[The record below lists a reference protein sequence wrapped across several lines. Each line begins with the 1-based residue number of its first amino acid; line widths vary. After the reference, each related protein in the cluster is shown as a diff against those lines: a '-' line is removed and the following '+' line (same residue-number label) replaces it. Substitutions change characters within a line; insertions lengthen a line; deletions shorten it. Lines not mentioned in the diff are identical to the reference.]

1 MLIHLERGHGAFRYT
16 LERNRIHTPRLHIE
30 IGGAPLLPALGM
42 AQNRN
47 TTVVVVDPIANRLTK
62 PLVSA
67 LEMERFDEIPTIIRS
82 ISEYDEVPKDAEPLI
97 ADTYRY
103 YWENAGGD
111 WKKAKERLL
120 LVPERIEDF
129 DIKGKKAESVSFVF
143 PNPYIVAPSMII
155 ENGLRLLVP
164 GGTIQVMT
172 ENTDFNLDLREE
184 LSGTD
189 GIEFSSQLI
198 QRPPN
203 SVPTSLYDII
213 RNEPFRYLTEVT
225 KLY

>member
-1 MLIHLERGHGAFRYT
+1 MLIHLERGHGDFRYT

-30 IGGAPLLPALGM
+30 IGGAPLLPALAT

-62 PLVSA
+62 PLVAA
-67 LEMERFDEIPTIIRS
+67 LEMERFDEIPAILHS
-82 ISEYDEVPKDAEPLI
+82 ISEYDEIPKETEALI
-97 ADTYRY
+97 SDTYRY

-111 WKKAKERLL
+111 WKKAKQRLL

-129 DIKGKKAESVSFVF
+129 DIQGKKAESVSFVF
-143 PNPYIVAPSMII
+143 PNPYIVAPSMVI

-164 GGTIQVMT
+164 GGVMQVMT
-172 ENTDFNLDLREE
+172 ENTDFNLDLREQLLE
-184 LSGTD
+184 TE

-203 SVPTSLYDII
+203 SLPTSVYDII

>member
-1 MLIHLERGHGAFRYT
+1 MLLHLERGRGNFSYT
-16 LERNRIHTPRLHIE
+16 LERNRIQTPRLHIE
-30 IGGAPLLPALGM
+30 IGGAPLLPALAT

-62 PLVSA
+62 PLVEA
-67 LEMERFDEIPTIIRS
+67 LESGQFDAIPSIIRT
-82 ISEYDEVPKDAEPLI
+82 ISEYDEVPKDAESLI
-97 ADTYRY
+97 AETYRY

-111 WKKAKERLL
+111 WKKAKQRLL
-120 LVPERIEDF
+120 LVPELIEDF
-129 DIKGKKAESVSFVF
+129 DIQGKKAESVSFVF

-164 GGTIQVMT
+164 GGVMQVMT
-172 ENTDFNLDLREE
+172 ENTDFNLNLREE
-184 LSGTD
+184 LAETE

-198 QRPPN
+198 QRPSN
-203 SVPTSLYDII
+203 SLPTSLYDII

>member
-1 MLIHLERGHGAFRYT
+1 MLLHLERGRGQFDYT
-16 LERNRIHTPRLHIE
+16 LERNRIKTPRLHIE
-30 IGGAPLLPALGM
+30 IGGAPLLPALAT

-47 TTVVVVDPIANRLTK
+47 TTVVVVDPIAKRLTE
-62 PLVSA
+62 PLVEA
-67 LEMERFDEIPTIIRS
+67 LEMGRFGEIPTIIRS
-82 ISEYDEVPKDAEPLI
+82 ISEYDEVPVDTEQLI
-97 ADTYRY
+97 AATYQY
-103 YWENAGGD
+103 YWEAAGGD
-111 WKKAKERLL
+111 WRRAKERLL
-120 LVPERIEDF
+120 LVSERIEDF
-129 DIKGKKAESVSFVF
+129 DIQGKKADSVSFVF

-164 GGTIQVMT
+164 GGTMQVMT

-184 LSGTD
+184 LSQTD
-189 GIEFSSQLI
+189 GIEFASQLI

-203 SVPTSLYDII
+203 SLPTSLYDII